1 MPEPTNIYIY
11 ILNVCFDQS
20 DLTQYQ
26 RRKFQ
31 KNYKIKEKPTIGMV
45 LWSFCMCVATNNA
58 PHVLDECV
66 RLGPSQSFRM
76 LCVCAQ
82 QTSWTHTH
90 TPNQATQSIE
100 VLNKIVYC
108 VFEYII
114 AAHLYFAL
122 CIWKYRYESD
132 DDDGDGDNGDIVADI
147 DWTPCNHVQ
156 FATTEVA
163 STATETNEPNHQQT
177 NKCGL
182 QLAKW

>member
-1 MPEPTNIYIY
+1 MCAARAEPII
-11 ILNVCFDQS
+11 S
-20 DLTQYQ
+20 
-26 RRKFQ
+26 
-31 KNYKIKEKPTIGMV
+31 
-45 LWSFCMCVATNNA
+45 
-58 PHVLDECV
+58 HVV
-66 RLGPSQSFRM
+66 
-76 LCVCAQ
+76 CVC
-82 QTSWTHTH
+82 TTNELNTHTH

-182 QLAKW
+182 ELAKW